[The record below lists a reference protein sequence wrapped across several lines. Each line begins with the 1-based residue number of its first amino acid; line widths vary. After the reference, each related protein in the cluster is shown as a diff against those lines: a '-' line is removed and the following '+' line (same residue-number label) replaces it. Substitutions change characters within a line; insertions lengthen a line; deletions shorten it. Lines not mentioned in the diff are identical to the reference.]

1 MRSQIEQEAA
11 TMFAQSL
18 SLLVIFLTI
27 IAGIFFN
34 NKGLTDLKADMKD
47 LKAELKGDIAGLRS
61 ELKGDIA
68 GLKSDMSGLEG
79 RLEKRLDR
87 LESRLDTRLNAIQ
100 SEQLHFSE
108 LKGHLEGRID
118 EIAKLVAERVAA

>member
-1 MRSQIEQEAA
+1 MFSQN
-11 TMFAQSL
+11 L
-18 SLLVIFLTI
+18 SLLVILLTI
-27 IAGIFFN
+27 IAGIFYS
-34 NKGLTDLKADMKD
+34 NKGSTELKADLKADMKD
-47 LKAELKGDIAGLRS
+47 LKVELKGDITGLRSELKGDIAGLRS

-68 GLKSDMSGLEG
+68 GLESRM
-79 RLEKRLDR
+79 EKRLDR

>member
-1 MRSQIEQEAA
+1 
-11 TMFAQSL
+11 MFAQNL
-18 SLLVIFLTI
+18 SLLVILLTI
-27 IAGIFFN
+27 IAGIFYN
-34 NKGLTDLKADMKD
+34 NKGLTELKADLKADMKD

-68 GLKSDMSGLEG
+68 GLESRM
-79 RLEKRLDR
+79 EKRLDR